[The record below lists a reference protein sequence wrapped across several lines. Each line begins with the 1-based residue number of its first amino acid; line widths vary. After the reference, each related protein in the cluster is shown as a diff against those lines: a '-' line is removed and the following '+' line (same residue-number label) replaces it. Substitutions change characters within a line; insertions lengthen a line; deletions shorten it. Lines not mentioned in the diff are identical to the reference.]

1 VSRWTDIPPLPAQ
14 PTRGRLA
21 GCLGLAS
28 LALLAA
34 SIQWA
39 HHWNPRADA
48 IVAAW
53 GIATAAALGVSI
65 WSLRTSST
73 ARTLAKL
80 GLWLAIVSLG
90 ALAIAGVAYAAGMN
104 PAGACGG
111 G

>member
-1 VSRWTDIPPLPAQ
+1 MSTWTDIPPLPAQ
-14 PTRGRLA
+14 PARGRLA
-21 GCLGLAS
+21 ACLGLAS

-34 SIQWA
+34 STRWA

-48 IVAAW
+48 IVAGW
-53 GIATAAALGVSI
+53 GVATAAALCVSI

-73 ARTLAKL
+73 ARALAKL
-80 GLWLAIVSLG
+80 GLWLAIVSLA
-90 ALAIAGVAYAAGMN
+90 ALAVAGVAYAAGMN